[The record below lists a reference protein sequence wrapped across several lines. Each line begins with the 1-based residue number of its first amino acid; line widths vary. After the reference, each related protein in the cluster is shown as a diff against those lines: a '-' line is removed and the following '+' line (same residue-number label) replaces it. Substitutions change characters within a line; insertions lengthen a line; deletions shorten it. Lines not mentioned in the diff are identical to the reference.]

1 MRLLFCIP
9 TTQLSGGVKVIFEL
23 AQGMAQA
30 GDTVHVFSY
39 AGQPK
44 WFSLQT
50 PLIEAKSFAEI
61 PYREY
66 DWVIVSN
73 AFMVPM
79 VLPHL
84 AATEGKTRGLFFCQD
99 YESFHHSTTNTYE
112 GFMEECPTFV
122 KLYQLPLPIIT
133 QSRAVQSLIKE
144 HTGVNSWV
152 VPVGLNK
159 STFFP
164 RQPHHSGEVKRVL
177 MVGNY
182 LMPYKGMK
190 DGFEALRQLAA
201 EIPVQLV
208 MVTQESRNRAL
219 FADLPYPVEIHFRPT
234 EEKIPDI
241 MASCDVYCCTS
252 WYEGLGLPALESFC
266 CGLPVV
272 SMRTYGVSDY
282 GVDEVN
288 LLLASPNDASD
299 LSEKLKRLLLDAEL
313 QERFRQAGFQTV
325 ANDYNWEHSFTLFR
339 EAIGEIDRAYS
350 GPGEVD
356 GRAMQGLLDQLE
368 AEGNLTPIEVFRSF
382 QAPAAELKDLCAGMI
397 ESGQVS
403 EVQAK
408 RVFELRQAF
417 GEYLNNSQAE
427 YYDAFKTK
435 YDLCQ
440 LILSFKGHP
449 NFGSYLQ
456 LILTKNQQSGNPTS
470 ASFSEIQYPVS

>member
-23 AQGMAQA
+23 AQGMAKA

-50 PLIEAKSFAEI
+50 PIIAAKSFAEI
-61 PYREY
+61 PYEDY

-73 AFMVPM
+73 AFMLPM

-84 AATEGKTRGLFFCQD
+84 GATEGKTRGLFFCQD
-99 YESFHHSTTNTYE
+99 YESFHHSTTNTYA
-112 GFMEECPTFV
+112 GFMAECPTFV
-122 KLYQLPLPIIT
+122 KLYQLPIPIIT
-133 QSRAVQSLIKE
+133 QSRAVQSLIKQ
-144 HTGVNSWV
+144 HTGVSSWV

-159 STFFP
+159 TTFSR
-164 RQPHHSGEVKRVL
+164 RQLTHSGPHKRVL

-201 EIPVQLV
+201 EMPVQLV
-208 MVTQESRNRAL
+208 LVTQESRNRAL

-234 EEKIPDI
+234 EEKIPSI
-241 MASCDVYCCTS
+241 MASCDAYCCTS

-272 SMRTYGVSDY
+272 STRTYGVSDY

-288 LLLASPNDASD
+288 LLLANPGDPGD
-299 LSEKLKRLLLDAEL
+299 LCEKLKRLLLDFQL
-313 QERFRQAGFQTV
+313 QNQLRAAGFQTV
-325 ANDYNWEHSFTLFR
+325 ANDYNWETSFKLFR
-339 EAIGEIDRAYS
+339 EAITEIDAVYS
-350 GPGEVD
+350 GPDKVD
-356 GRAMQGLLDQLE
+356 ASAMQDLIDQLE
-368 AEGNLTPIEVFRSF
+368 SEGNLTPIEVFRSF
-382 QAPAAELKDLCAGMI
+382 QQPAAELKTLCAEMV

-403 EVQAK
+403 EGQAE

-417 GEYLNNSQAE
+417 GEYLHNPQAE

-440 LILSFKGHP
+440 LILSFKDRP
-449 NFGSYLQ
+449 NFGATLQ
-456 LILTKNQQSGNPTS
+456 LILNKNQQSGNPTS
-470 ASFSEIQYPVS
+470 PSFSEIQYPVA